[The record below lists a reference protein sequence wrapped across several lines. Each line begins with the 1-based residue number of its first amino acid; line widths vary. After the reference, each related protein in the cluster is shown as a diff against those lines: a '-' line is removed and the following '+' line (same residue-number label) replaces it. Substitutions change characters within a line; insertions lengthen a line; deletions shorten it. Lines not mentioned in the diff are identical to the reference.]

1 MRILDNNV
9 LIDENKSVDRLSA
22 GVFVIPDVGTIPMA
36 YGRIIKVGEGLDN
49 PELENDKIPF
59 FVKENDFVIYNPGVA
74 IPIEV
79 TTKKAGATEK
89 KKYFKLSAGEC
100 MLVLEEE
107 DGKTVGIKKMLENY
121 ILLKME
127 SNTEKKAGN
136 KIYCPEYNAD
146 SSIVTGKVIMTG
158 PGRYNFKLRKQ
169 VPCQAQVGD
178 TVAFASVKK
187 IALNIPVK
195 QADGKTVKEQYFMIP
210 DTAVEAILE
219 DDEALN

>member
-9 LIDENKSVDRLSA
+9 LIDENKSVDHLSA
-22 GVFVIPDVGTIPMA
+22 GVFVIPGIGTIPMA
-36 YGRIIKVGEGLDN
+36 YGRIIKLGEGLDN

-59 FVKENDFVIYNPGVA
+59 FVNENDFVVYNPGVA

-79 TTKKAGATEK
+79 TIKKAGTTAK

-100 MLVLEEE
+100 MLVLDEE
-107 DGKTVGIKKMLENY
+107 DGKTIGIKKMLENY
-121 ILLKME
+121 LLLKME
-127 SNTEKKAGN
+127 TNADKKTGN

-146 SSIVTGKVIMTG
+146 STIVTGTVIMTG

-169 VPCQAQVGD
+169 VPCQAKVGD
-178 TVAFASVKK
+178 VVAFASVKK
-187 IALNIPVK
+187 IALSIPVK
-195 QADGKTVKEQYFMIP
+195 QADGKVVKEQYFMIP

-219 DDEALN
+219 NDEALN